1 MNLLQHALFV
11 LPLLLFAGFF
21 SGTETALLS
30 LSLAQREA
38 LRQASQSSADRLSN
52 RVLWLLSNPRR
63 LITTIILGNEITNIL
78 LSEVMTDLVEQLFH
92 LLPQRLFAALQ
103 PSKDVV
109 VAVAA
114 TLLTVPILVTFG
126 ELIPKT
132 IGIKL
137 NERWARIV
145 AGPTFVLTWVLA
157 IPRWII
163 SGIASAVLFLLG
175 QRARHSET
183 PQVLSEKQFR
193 TLVDLGSAEGE
204 IQRTEAQ
211 LIHNVLDFGDLTVR
225 EVMTPAGRVFS
236 LPYDL
241 PLGRAAEAV
250 TRQRYSRVPVYRGR
264 KDNIVGILF
273 AKDMVGV
280 SIGTSGRSKLSDL
293 LHPPLF
299 VPRRAKAERVFR
311 EFQRRKTH
319 MALVVDEYGRLAGVV
334 TMEDL
339 LDWLFGDIA
348 DAAVLASQNSLPGSA
363 RPSLPHAAASD
374 AAAAEAGP
382 DDRGADDRGADAPG
396 PVSDPQLG
404 RSFASTGAPAG
415 EQRGEQ
421 TGEVPPV
428 PVHTLAERTG
438 EVAAVRIG
446 SKLESSGLHATGLDA
461 SGEVAPVRL
470 PPAGSAKTE
479 DPS

>member
-30 LSLAQREA
+30 LSMAQREA
-38 LRQASQSSADRLSN
+38 LRQASQSAPDRPSA

-78 LSEVMTDLVEQLFH
+78 LSEVMTDLVDQLFH
-92 LLPQRLFAALQ
+92 LLPTHRSATLQ
-103 PSKDVV
+103 SSKDVV

-145 AGPTFVLTWVLA
+145 SGPTFVLTFVLA

-175 QRARHSET
+175 QRARHSEA

-225 EVMTPAGRVFS
+225 EVMTPAQKVFS
-236 LPYDL
+236 LPNDL
-241 PLGRAAEAV
+241 PLGRAIEAV
-250 TRQRYSRVPVYRGR
+250 TRQRYARVPVYRGR

-280 SIGTSGRSKLSDL
+280 TVGNTGRSKLSDL

-348 DAAVLASQNSLPGSA
+348 ESLLPPSQNSLAGSPRSSQPGAAVGDDRPSGRSLPDPQLERSSDAIPAHKADSVPADDRAMAAAAVSA
-363 RPSLPHAAASD
+363 RLLDAQEVRRAAD
-374 AAAAEAGP
+374 AAA
-382 DDRGADDRGADAPG
+382 DADAA
-396 PVSDPQLG
+396 Q
-404 RSFASTGAPAG
+404 RSWGD
-415 EQRGEQ
+415 E
-421 TGEVPPV
+421 
-428 PVHTLAERTG
+428 
-438 EVAAVRIG
+438 
-446 SKLESSGLHATGLDA
+446 GL
-461 SGEVAPVRL
+461 L
-470 PPAGSAKTE
+470 PPTPPKE
-479 DPS
+479 PS

>member
-38 LRQASQSSADRLSN
+38 LRQAAQSSQSSPDRASS

-78 LSEVMTDLVEQLFH
+78 LSEVMTDLVDQLFH
-92 LLPQRLFAALQ
+92 LLPTRQLAALQ
-103 PSKDVV
+103 SSKDVV
-109 VAVAA
+109 VAVTA
-114 TLLTVPILVTFG
+114 TLFTVPILVTFG

-145 AGPTFVLTWVLA
+145 SGPTFVLTWVLA
-157 IPRWII
+157 LPRWII
-163 SGIASAVLFLLG
+163 SGAASAVLFVLG
-175 QRARHSET
+175 QRARHSEA
-183 PQVLSEKQFR
+183 PHVLSEKQFR

-204 IQRTEAQ
+204 IQHAEAQ

-225 EVMTPAGRVFS
+225 EVMTPAQKVFS

-241 PLGRAAEAV
+241 PLGRAIEAA

-273 AKDMVGV
+273 AKDLVGV
-280 SIGTSGRSKLSDL
+280 TVASSARSKLSDL

-339 LDWLFGDIA
+339 LDWLFGDITE
-348 DAAVLASQNSLPGSA
+348 AAVQPSQNSLSGPP
-363 RPSLPHAAASD
+363 RPSLPRMTS
-374 AAAAEAGP
+374 
-382 DDRGADDRGADAPG
+382 DDRPINDRPIDDRPIDDRLTDDRRGVG
-396 PVSDPQLG
+396 PVPLSDPQLE
-404 RSFASTGAPAG
+404 RSSDVLPATKLPTSAPRSTPD
-415 EQRGEQ
+415 
-421 TGEVPPV
+421 
-428 PVHTLAERTG
+428 
-438 EVAAVRIG
+438 
-446 SKLESSGLHATGLDA
+446 SN
-461 SGEVAPVRL
+461 
-470 PPAGSAKTE
+470 E